1 MRRTNSTV
9 VRAWNYGISIHDVV
23 GGEWG
28 KGGKERRNPT
38 SFIPLVLCGR
48 ALKGVEWS
56 IFFSHCFHSSNI
68 I

>member
-28 KGGKERRNPT
+28 KGET
-38 SFIPLVLCGR
+38 
-48 ALKGVEWS
+48 
-56 IFFSHCFHSSNI
+56 
-68 I
+68 